1 MATNTG
7 FRQKSP
13 VLSRHNDTGGR
24 RGGSPAARH
33 EQEMGGAI
41 HELRACGIRVLEPRE
56 FIGKLTIAWPAYRVP
71 PGIRHESTMKQVEAA
86 QIFDVETAGEIVS
99 QFDRCKLVKA

>member
-1 MATNTG
+1 
-7 FRQKSP
+7 
-13 VLSRHNDTGGR
+13 
-24 RGGSPAARH
+24 
-33 EQEMGGAI
+33 MGGAI

-56 FIGKLTIAWPAYRVP
+56 FIGEPAIAWPAYRVP

-99 QFDRCKLVKA
+99 QFDRCKLPKAKSQISALPAVNPPPVPTITLFPPPHS